1 MVRMLASEEAAR
13 RLGVKLPT
21 LYAYVSRGLLVSHP
35 SEDSRRRLFDV
46 EEVEQLARR
55 SRGGRRVETRL
66 ASITTGITQ
75 IRDDGPYY
83 RGHAVVDLAATKT
96 FEDVA
101 DLLWRADHAVDDWAP
116 TRLSRPPRL
125 DTSDILRWV
134 TVLCGAKDRL
144 RADLREELVIR
155 SARRLITTMIDTLP
169 RATAPLRTS
178 GPGSAAARLSRH
190 LVASSIS
197 DAARAELDRTI
208 DIALVLLADHE
219 LATST
224 VAVRVAAS
232 TRADLYDATLAGL
245 GTLAGPLHG
254 GASQLA
260 YALIVDAERHGVD
273 RAVNECLRWQ
283 RVLPGF
289 GHTVY
294 KHGDPRVA
302 PLLERF
308 EQTARPEQRQLV
320 GSLIALARD
329 HDVPAPNVDLAM
341 AAVSWATGMPTDAGR
356 TIFTIARVAGWTAH
370 YLEELGERPLR
381 FRARAIYATAG

>member
-1 MVRMLASEEAAR
+1 MAYPGEMVRMLASEEAAR

-35 SEDSRRRLFDV
+35 SDDSRRRLFDV

-66 ASITTGITQ
+66 ASVTTGITQ

-83 RGHAVVDLAATKT
+83 RGAPVVELASTAT

-101 DLLWRADHAVDDWAP
+101 DLLWRANPAPDEWAP

-125 DTSDILRWV
+125 DTGDVLRWA
-134 TVLCGAKDRL
+134 TVLCGSKDRL

-169 RATAPLRTS
+169 RTTAAVPMS
-178 GPGSAAARLSRH
+178 GPGSTAARLSRH
-190 LVASSIS
+190 LVTSSMT
-197 DAARAELDRTI
+197 DAARLELDRTI
-208 DIALVLLADHE
+208 DTALVLLADHE

-245 GTLAGPLHG
+245 GTLAGPL
-254 GASQLA
+254 
-260 YALIVDAERHGVD
+260 
-273 RAVNECLRWQ
+273 
-283 RVLPGF
+283 
-289 GHTVY
+289 
-294 KHGDPRVA
+294 
-302 PLLERF
+302 
-308 EQTARPEQRQLV
+308 
-320 GSLIALARD
+320 
-329 HDVPAPNVDLAM
+329 
-341 AAVSWATGMPTDAGR
+341 
-356 TIFTIARVAGWTAH
+356 
-370 YLEELGERPLR
+370 
-381 FRARAIYATAG
+381 